1 MNNPLFHKI
10 FDNHL
15 WLSAER
21 CIYWESQRSLILSD
35 LHLGKTGHFRKEGIP
50 VPQKVY
56 KEDLQ
61 RLVSQVQYFQP
72 QKLIIVG
79 DMFHSKE
86 NKEIEL
92 FKKWRSDISWLDI
105 ILVKGNHDILQDDWY
120 TDAGIEVIKESYTV
134 SNFSFI
140 HDIADSSSIQAGSYF
155 FSGHMHPGISIKG
168 MGKQSMQLPCFYF
181 TASYCV
187 LPAFSRF
194 TGTYGVTPAKN
205 ETVFAIA
212 ENRILQL
219 Q

>member
-1 MNNPLFHKI
+1 MNKPVFHKVFNNP
-10 FDNHL
+10 L
-15 WLSAER
+15 WLSADR
-21 CIYWESQRSLILSD
+21 CIYWESQQALILSD
-35 LHLGKTGHFRKEGIP
+35 LHFGKTGHFRKEGIA

-61 RLVSQVQYFQP
+61 RLFCQIQFFQP
-72 QKLIIVG
+72 RKLIIVG
-79 DMFHSKE
+79 DMFHSRA

-92 FKKWRSDISWLDI
+92 FKKWISDISWMDI
-105 ILVKGNHDILQDDWY
+105 TLVKGNHDILQDDWY
-120 TDAGIEVIKESYTV
+120 RDTGIEVINPSYTV
-134 SNFSFI
+134 DNFSFI
-140 HDIADSSSIQAGSYF
+140 HDIADSNERPADNYF
-155 FSGHMHPGISIKG
+155 FSGHMHPGISIRG

-181 TASYCV
+181 TATHCV

-205 ETVFAIA
+205 ESIFAIA